1 MNLFCS
7 AIPELQP
14 NTSPMPPIVP
24 SEIKKSCLQ
33 ILLSVLCIP
42 NQFAS
47 LEIPQIIPPCWI
59 QTASSSSG
67 TGMMPAQS
75 LMDVS
80 SATSKYSAKGQPSG
94 TISGSASMFPISGFA
109 SSDSRTEKFDARDAR
124 SEKFDRP
131 EKSDSRTEKW
141 VVVSSGGIPAQ
152 MSSMRLPHM
161 PSQHAGPYTAPS
173 TPSFGV
179 TSSIGAGTA
188 SSNTSLGAFPLP
200 PPVAPVSPVASFKDL
215 LPRMKQLLFIALNKT
230 PVSKEP
236 LVQELRESGA
246 KQKES
251 STVKETRDREVAA
264 NIANIHSALCTSF
277 LNHTVYFR
285 WQRLMLN
292 SKIAKFKFTIHDT

>member
-1 MNLFCS
+1 VNLFCS

-67 TGMMPAQS
+67 TGMMSAQS

-131 EKSDSRTEKW
+131 EKADSRTEKW
-141 VVVSSGGIPAQ
+141 VVVNSSGMIPAQ
-152 MSSMRLPHM
+152 LGSMRLPHM

-173 TPSFGV
+173 TPS
-179 TSSIGAGTA
+179 IGAGTA

-200 PPVAPVSPVASFKDL
+200 TPPVAPVASFKDL

-264 NIANIHSALCTSF
+264 NIANIHSALCTFF
-277 LNHTVYFR
+277 LFPFSYFLF
-285 WQRLMLN
+285 QMAE
-292 SKIAKFKFTIHDT
+292 IDFEF